1 MTTVFLNPLI
11 WGGRKRETGG
21 GRKGV
26 GIEGT
31 GGRIGKMHGTGERK
45 GPGREGSGK
54 RKKGKGLFPLHP
66 RSTDPVY
73 NPNFEKI
80 LQLRNS

>member
-1 MTTVFLNPLI
+1 
-11 WGGRKRETGG
+11 
-21 GRKGV
+21 
-26 GIEGT
+26 
-31 GGRIGKMHGTGERK
+31 MHGTGERK